1 MSMLFSEAA
10 APATPAT
17 GKVALYAKTD
27 GHVYSKD
34 DAGTETAF
42 AGITLGTSVTASG
55 TSVDFTSIPS
65 GTKKIT
71 ISFSGVSTNG
81 TSLVLMQIGDS
92 GGVENTG
99 YLGSS
104 IQTTNGAAVAGSTL
118 SAGFIVCQ
126 AANAGAIRH
135 GSITLSLLDSSTNT
149 WAASGVIGRSDSA
162 SSTQLGASKSLS
174 ATLDRVRMTTVNGTD
189 TFDAGLLNIL
199 LE

>member
-126 AANAGAIRH
+126 AANAGAIRY
-135 GSITLSLLDSSTNT
+135 GSITL
-149 WAASGVIGRSDSA
+149 
-162 SSTQLGASKSLS
+162 SLS